1 MMGYM
6 INHLRNLLKP
16 GRTKMRLASTC
27 ATLLLVSACAA
38 FSQRPTDFQPAVVV
52 AMESPPPPKPRPE
65 PQWEDCF
72 NGALKASPALMPDL
86 AQACCDKT
94 QAPADV
100 LKWCT
105 RHALAV
111 REFDAK
117 YKTSEFYLIRR
128 VAWEH
133 DFCHLLMGLPRNG
146 DVPLVVPSTGIETSI
161 QCKISNS
168 LMRPGALEE

>member
-1 MMGYM
+1 
-6 INHLRNLLKP
+6 
-16 GRTKMRLASTC
+16 MRLASTIAFALC
-27 ATLLLVSACAA
+27 LSACASL
-38 FSQRPTDFQPAVVV
+38 SQRPTDLQPAMVV
-52 AMESPPPPKPRPE
+52 AMETSPPPKPRPE
-65 PQWEDCF
+65 PQWDECF
-72 NGALKASPALMPDL
+72 NEALKASPGLIPEQ
-86 AQACCDKT
+86 AQDCCNKT
-94 QAPADV
+94 QAPSEV

-111 REFDAK
+111 REFNEK
-117 YKTSEFYLIRR
+117 YQTSEFYLIRR

-146 DVPLVVPSTGIETSI
+146 DTPLAVPPTGIETSI